1 MLFLHM
7 AHHTSPIRR
16 ACFFLRKINCSI
28 QRHAYVTDSRQAR
41 QRAPFHMA
49 VVGAGPAGFYTAH
62 RVLSKIQDARVD
74 MFERWPTPFG
84 LTRYGVAPDHAEVR
98 KCQEKFKDIAGS
110 PNFTYI
116 GNVAIGQGANS
127 VPLKSLLPHY
137 DAIVFT
143 YGASRDRKLGIP
155 GEDQLDGVYSAR
167 SFVGWYNGL
176 PEIMA
181 PVPDLTATKE
191 AIIIGQ
197 GNVALDIA
205 RIILTDPESLK
216 NTDIPQNVLAA
227 LRESK
232 IERIR
237 IIGRRGLVQAAFT
250 IKEIRELGSLS
261 NVVIECVPDFLM
273 PDENTINKLPRARRR
288 LINYIRDNFV
298 ESRAASPSIN
308 LPTVPSD
315 SRSGSVACQY
325 SSVDKRLLT
334 FDFNLSPKS
343 FNSRSTCPNKLGTV
357 TFERTALSPN
367 PFNVEAKAI
376 GTGETVEIRASLVFT
391 SIGYAAEALLG
402 FEEVGIPFDE
412 HRGVI
417 PSDHFGRVKP
427 KNGLN
432 IPGMYCSGWVKT
444 GSTGVIANTMQDA
457 FSTADAI
464 IHDWENGD
472 TPFLRSENSEEC
484 LLGWR
489 GVCKDFKVRQLC
501 RPITWDDWQ
510 IIDSDERTN
519 GLKSGKDREKFT
531 SVEDML
537 AALKK

>member
-1 MLFLHM
+1 
-7 AHHTSPIRR
+7 
-16 ACFFLRKINCSI
+16 
-28 QRHAYVTDSRQAR
+28 
-41 QRAPFHMA
+41 
-49 VVGAGPAGFYTAH
+49 
-62 RVLSKIQDARVD
+62 
-74 MFERWPTPFG
+74 
-84 LTRYGVAPDHAEVR
+84 
-98 KCQEKFKDIAGS
+98 
-110 PNFTYI
+110 
-116 GNVAIGQGANS
+116 
-127 VPLKSLLPHY
+127 
-137 DAIVFT
+137 
-143 YGASRDRKLGIP
+143 
-155 GEDQLDGVYSAR
+155 
-167 SFVGWYNGL
+167 
-176 PEIMA
+176 
-181 PVPDLTATKE
+181 
-191 AIIIGQ
+191 
-197 GNVALDIA
+197 
-205 RIILTDPESLK
+205 
-216 NTDIPQNVLAA
+216 
-227 LRESK
+227 
-232 IERIR
+232 
-237 IIGRRGLVQAAFT
+237 
-250 IKEIRELGSLS
+250 
-261 NVVIECVPDFLM
+261 M